1 MENIQRTYFHYIR
14 PEWEEDVRC
23 RIQNY
28 IFYWSEQKNTRQ
40 GFCTRC
46 GREMIALREDQ
57 YPEWRDFFKA
67 KHNSEGRCPVCGN
80 AVMFRAMG
88 KLRNPGT
95 LDHAVRMLFVDVF
108 SPEKVWVR
116 GFYINVK
123 YRSYTEQPEFDFSE
137 VVRYELTPGH
147 AEMWARKYSHLCG
160 RSEWTRRKS
169 IGEPWPLSNMGNL
182 IEYDIGNLAPLEG
195 TFLRYIPFEEF
206 FEREYP
212 VKPNRSYDYWTYTN
226 RIPWGRIL
234 SCAARYTFAVE
245 MAVKH
250 EMFDLLDDLIC
261 RNNKHACHIN
271 WNAKNPRQFLR
282 GISKKDFKAILY
294 AAQDSDILNIMDHH
308 KYLGLSV
315 EDIQEY
321 ARYFDCGCVRE
332 LGTQLEDDP
341 VEIMKYLLK
350 QRYHNSGID
359 TLRDYRQA
367 AETLGRDL
375 TVPTIR
381 WPKNLKAAH
390 DEFTKAAEVL
400 QKEIAHAEYVE
411 GRYRRYRRLY
421 EYVED
426 EFMVIVPE
434 RLSDI
439 KLEGELQH
447 HCVGGYI
454 ERHADGTTVILFV
467 RRTLLPLSPLYTAEL
482 TPDGKLRQIQGYHNE
497 AEYKPTPEADA
508 FVKRWLAE
516 VQRRLAKDKK
526 RKKKEEA
533 A

>member
-1 MENIQRTYFHYIR
+1 MENIQRTYFYYIR
-14 PEWEEDVRC
+14 PDWEEDVRY

-88 KLRNPGT
+88 KLRHPGA

-108 SPEKVWVR
+108 SPEKVWLR

-169 IGEPWPLSNMGNL
+169 IGEPWPLSNRGTL
-182 IEYDIGNLAPLEG
+182 IGYDIGNLAPLEG

-212 VKPNRSYDYWTYTN
+212 VRTSHSWAYTS

-234 SCAARYTFAVE
+234 CAAARHTFAVE
-245 MAVKH
+245 MAVKK
-250 EMFDLLDDLIC
+250 EMWRLLDDLIC
-261 RNNKHACHIN
+261 RGNRHANHIN
-271 WNAKNPRQFLR
+271 WSAANPRQFLR
-282 GISKKDFKAILY
+282 GIRKQNFKAIMN
-294 AAQDSDILNIMDHH
+294 AASDMDLISIMDYH
-308 KYLGLSV
+308 KFMNLPVL
-315 EDIQEY
+315 EARKY
-321 ARYFDCGCVRE
+321 AEAFDYDGIRALCKEIG
-332 LGTQLEDDP
+332 DDP

-350 QRYHNSGID
+350 QRYHDSGISV
-359 TLRDYRQA
+359 LRDYRQA

-381 WPKNLKAAH
+381 WPKDLTAAH

-439 KLEGELQH
+439 KLEGEIQH

-526 RKKKEEA
+526 KKKKEEA